1 MVSVSWGYLWIMK
14 LVKHTQNLIVWDPPF
29 FSVLDIPLMKPW
41 HVCLRGLR
49 LSRLRQSNI
58 LYSYLSPTLNNC
70 TIYVKRSKFTLT
82 DSEHNQTKKCYKK
95 LWCQQRCV
103 SQKRDVDLLPVH
115 LEKEKRPITL
125 LINNIIRNIWDAK
138 DSSWHHNQAQN
149 LWLKNK
155 KLSKMFIQTCYLAP
169 KIQIINPSPR
179 TIFSKYFGIL

>member
-138 DSSWHHNQAQN
+138 DSSWQHNQAQN
-149 LWLKNK
+149 L
-155 KLSKMFIQTCYLAP
+155 
-169 KIQIINPSPR
+169 
-179 TIFSKYFGIL
+179 

>member
-1 MVSVSWGYLWIMK
+1 MDNETCEA
-14 LVKHTQNLIVWDPPF
+14 HTEPHCLGPP
-29 FSVLDIPLMKPW
+29 LLLCPW
-41 HVCLRGLR
+41 HTTNEAMTRLSAGRW

-125 LINNIIRNIWDAK
+125 LINNIIRTIWDAK
-138 DSSWHHNQAQN
+138 DNSWHHNQAQN

-169 KIQIINPSPR
+169 KIQIISPSPR